1 LVQPPEPEA
10 GLDEADQETIL
21 VVGISGGSSVLE
33 LEILEGTVER
43 ITFRNEESLYTVARF
58 AVKGQKQP
66 ITAVGRFISIH
77 PGESFRLRGE
87 WTTHP
92 QYGRQFQVEEAE
104 PIMPATIEG
113 IKNYLASGLIKGVGP
128 AIADKL
134 VQAFGLE
141 TLEIIQQHPERLLE
155 VEGIGP
161 VKARAIQEGLAEQEE
176 IQNVMVFLQGQGIST
191 AYANRIYRRYRQNAI
206 AVLKENPYRL
216 ADEVTGI
223 GFRIADRIAGNL
235 GIDREAPQRIRAGL
249 KYTLEQGME
258 TGHVFLPAAEL
269 VKKAAEILE
278 LPSDLIEG
286 ELQALTVS
294 GTVKMDVLEGKE
306 VVYLPFMQAM
316 EQEIAQRL
324 RDWVQMAAVQDTLQL
339 DLLPVLADIE
349 KKVGIELASQQ
360 REAVLQACQKP
371 LLIITGGPGTGK
383 TTIVRLIL
391 EMFDA
396 WGWKTLLASPTG
408 RAAKRLAEATG
419 RKAQTI
425 HRLLEFGYDGD
436 GGSSLHFRRN
446 ADNPLKAHAVIV
458 DEVSMVDLR
467 LFYHLLQAVTPDTRL
482 IMVGDADQLPPV
494 GPGQPFSDMLA
505 AGVIPSVRLT
515 EVFRQAE
522 TSLIVANA
530 HRINRGEY
538 PKLNSPRGDFFLIEE
553 TETANLPGLIVDLV
567 QHRLP
572 SHYSLDPVEDIQVLS
587 PLRRTKAGTDI
598 LNKHLQAALNPP
610 QPGKEEVSYGG
621 NVFRVGDKVM
631 QTENDYDK
639 QVFNGDMGRIVSLD
653 REGQHLVVEYAD
665 AEGIRYVA
673 YQRSDWDQLELSYAV
688 SVHKSQGSEY
698 PVVVMPLAWTLPSL
712 MNRNLI
718 YTAVTRAK
726 RLVVL
731 VGGRRALAIYVRQV
745 RGRER
750 HTGLVERLTSRPDCG
765 PQHQPG
771 SGGASPGNS

>member
-1 LVQPPEPEA
+1 LEG
-10 GLDEADQETIL
+10 GLDEADTETIL
-21 VVGISGGSSVLE
+21 IAAKSGGKRALE
-33 LEILEGTVER
+33 LETLEGTVER
-43 ITFRNEESLYTVARF
+43 ITFRNEENLYTVARF
-58 AVKGQKQP
+58 TLKGSGQP
-66 ITAVGRFISIH
+66 ITAVGRFVSIH
-77 PGESFRLRGE
+77 PGESFKLRGV

-104 PIMPATIEG
+104 PIMPVTIEG
-113 IKNYLASGLIKGVGP
+113 IRNYLASGLIKGVGP

-134 VQAFGLE
+134 VKAFGLE
-141 TLEIIQQHPERLLE
+141 TLEIIQKYPERLLT

-161 VKARAIQEGLAEQEE
+161 VKAQAIQEGLAEQQE

-191 AYANRIYRRYRQNAI
+191 AYANRIYRRYRQNAV

-216 ADEVTGI
+216 ADEVPGI

-235 GIDREAPQRIRAGL
+235 GIDRESPQRIRAGL
-249 KYTLEQGME
+249 KYALEQAVE
-258 TGHVFLPAAEL
+258 AGHVYLPAAEL
-269 VKKAAEILE
+269 VKEAEKLLE
-278 LPSDLIEG
+278 LPAQLVQGQLEILAQSGAVKVDSLGG
-286 ELQALTVS
+286 E
-294 GTVKMDVLEGKE
+294 K
-306 VVYLPFMQAM
+306 VVYLPFMHAV
-316 EQEIAQRL
+316 EQEVARYL
-324 RDWVQMAAVQDTLQL
+324 RERAQMAANQDTLQL
-339 DLLPVLADIE
+339 DLLPVLAE
-349 KKVGIELASQQ
+349 MERKVGINLAEQQ

-408 RAAKRLAEATG
+408 RAAKRMAEATG

-425 HRLLEFGYDGD
+425 HRLLEFGYEGE
-436 GGSSLHFRRN
+436 GGGLQFRRN
-446 ADNPLKAHAVIV
+446 AENPLKAQAVIL

-467 LFYHLLQAVTPDTRL
+467 LFYHLLQAITPETRL

-505 AGVIPSVRLT
+505 SKIIPSVRLT

-522 TSLIVANA
+522 TSLIVTNA
-530 HRINRGEY
+530 HRINRGEF
-538 PKLNSPRGDFFLIEE
+538 PKLNYPRGDFFLIEE
-553 TETANLPGLIVDLV
+553 KETANLPRLIVDLV
-567 QHRLP
+567 KHRLP
-572 SHYSLDPVEDIQVLS
+572 SHYSLDPMEDIQVLS
-587 PLRRTKAGTDI
+587 PLRRTKAGTDV
-598 LNKHLQAALNPP
+598 LNKQLQAALNPP
-610 QPGKEEVSYGG
+610 GPGKDEVTFGG
-621 NVFRVGDKVM
+621 SVFRVGDKVM

-639 QVFNGDMGRIVSLD
+639 QVFNGDMGRIVSID
-653 REGQHLVVEYAD
+653 REGQHLVVEFAD

-673 YQRSDWDQLELSYAV
+673 YQRSEWDQLELSYAI

-718 YTAVTRAK
+718 YTAITRAK

-731 VGGRRALAIYVRQV
+731 VGEKRALAVYVRQV
-745 RGRER
+745 RGSER
-750 HTGLVERLTSRPDCG
+750 YTGLVERLTSP
-765 PQHQPG
+765 
-771 SGGASPGNS
+771 A